1 MEQTDGLVSVVVY
14 LAILAFA
21 VAWFLLPRWLRQ
33 RKASRTSRR
42 SGPAAGDGHAKPMAD
57 PDLH

>member
-1 MEQTDGLVSVVVY
+1 MEQSSGLVSVAVY

-21 VAWFLLPRWLRQ
+21 VAWFLLPRWLKR
-33 RKASRTSRR
+33 RKVDRLEKARRNAGNSRPV
-42 SGPAAGDGHAKPMAD
+42 GD